1 MHDPGDG
8 RAGAVASRPV
18 RRYRDVAELLAGVTG
33 RTPLDGAPGK
43 SGARLERVM
52 IDGQGYVL
60 KHLDLSADWTM
71 RASGSLRGAPLELW
85 ERGILAR
92 LPGCF
97 NQPIVG
103 AAPEERVPGAGPA
116 RGPAAPRG
124 CALLMRDV
132 TPWLVPAT
140 DEAIPLGQH
149 LSFLRHMAAL
159 HAAFWACGPEF
170 DVIPEVHRYL
180 ELSPWMA
187 QAEAAT
193 EAATG
198 TEHLVPQLVGRGWPL
213 LAQVAPD
220 AAAVVTPLAHD
231 PGPLVDALARTP
243 HTFVHSNW
251 KLDNLGTDDTGRTV
265 VLDWEQPGV
274 GAPLSD
280 LAWYL
285 AINCRRLPQPK
296 EASIAVYRDALEEC
310 GIDTGPWWDRQ
321 LALCLLGALVQF
333 GWEKALGGYDEELAW
348 WEAKA
353 VQAAPLLS

>member
-1 MHDPGDG
+1 MREEMAPSPARGQGDL
-8 RAGAVASRPV
+8 
-18 RRYRDVAELLAGVTG
+18 AELLAGVTQ
-33 RTPLDGAPGK
+33 RTPLDGVPGK
-43 SGARLERVM
+43 SGARLERVV
-52 IDGQGYVL
+52 IGGQGYVL
-60 KHLDLSADWTM
+60 KHLDLSEDWTM
-71 RASGSLRGAPLELW
+71 RASGSLRGATVELW

-92 LPGCF
+92 MPRCI

-103 AAPEERVPGAGPA
+103 AAPEPRRPVLGPGERPAWPPGS
-116 RGPAAPRG
+116 
-124 CALLMRDV
+124 ALLMNDV

-140 DEAIPLGQH
+140 DEVIPLAQH
-149 LSFLRHMAAL
+149 QSFLRHMAAM
-159 HAAFWACGPEF
+159 HAAFWACEPDLE
-170 DVIPEVHRYL
+170 VIPAMHRYL

-193 EAATG
+193 QAATG
-198 TEHLVPQLVGRGWPL
+198 TAHLVPQLVGQGWPL
-213 LAQVAPD
+213 LAQVAPA

-231 PGPLVDALARTP
+231 PGPLVDALADTP
-243 HTFVHSNW
+243 QTFVHSNW
-251 KLDNLGTDDTGRTV
+251 KLDNLGTDDAGRTV
-265 VLDWEQPGV
+265 VLDWEQSGV

-285 AINCRRLPQPK
+285 AINCRRLPQAK
-296 EASIAVYRDALEEC
+296 EPSIATYRDALEGF